1 MHFPFSLP
9 VINCFNTLRL
19 YKLGFGMK
27 GFDDRNWKEV
37 EEIQD
42 QAGTAGMFVSLTESG
57 LQSVVQLT
65 IILSTGRISTAPEF
79 DIPLLKCKQSDD
91 GLFPVLFSSSGVEM
105 REIQTLQ

>member
-1 MHFPFSLP
+1 M
-9 VINCFNTLRL
+9 IET
-19 YKLGFGMK
+19 G
-27 GFDDRNWKEV
+27 RNI

-57 LQSVVQLT
+57 PQSVVQLT

-91 GLFPVLFSSSGVEM
+91 ALFPVFFSSS
-105 REIQTLQ
+105 EI